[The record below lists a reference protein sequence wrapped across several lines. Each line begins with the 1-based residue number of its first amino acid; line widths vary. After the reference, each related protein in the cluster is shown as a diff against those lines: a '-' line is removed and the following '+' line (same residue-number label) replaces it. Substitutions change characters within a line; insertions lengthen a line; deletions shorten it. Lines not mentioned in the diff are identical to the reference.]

1 MIIEKQRNYTVI
13 QTYFADNEL
22 QANEFTVYDYNQNA
36 VGYFVEDITDN
47 TFEIYHNA
55 NSDFSDYTSIDYADN
70 YDDALSMILEEIDYD
85 LN

>member
-55 NSDFSDYTSIDYADN
+55 TEDYLDYNSIDYADN
-70 YDDALSMILEEIDYD
+70 YDDALSIILEEIDYD